1 MDALMQREK
10 VDSSQIVSIGYEP
23 ETQKLEIEFK
33 TRSVYE
39 YANVEPE
46 VYAELMSAESIGRF
60 FGQKIKS
67 NPEKYPFTR
76 IVVQE
81 AGVEQKVA

>member
-1 MDALMQREK
+1 MQREK

-23 ETQKLEIEFK
+23 ATQKLEIEFK

-46 VYAELMSAESIGRF
+46 VYADLIASESIGRF

-76 IVVQE
+76 IVAQE
-81 AGVEQKVA
+81 AEVEQKVA